1 MPLINVH
8 MAAGRTAEQKRALM
22 AAITKAAV
30 DTLDAPLASVRVW
43 IDEFEPEEFMAA
55 GETLAERNAGA

>member
-8 MAAGRTAEQKRALM
+8 MASGRTPEQKRALM
-22 AAITKAAV
+22 AAITQAAV

-43 IDEFEPEEFMAA
+43 IDEFEPEEFMAG
-55 GETLAERNAGA
+55 GETLAERQRRT

>member
-8 MAAGRTAEQKRALM
+8 MARGRTPEQKRALM
-22 AAITKAAV
+22 AAITQAAV

-43 IDEFEPEEFMAA
+43 IDEFEPEEFMAG
-55 GETLAERNAGA
+55 GETLAERSRS

>member
-8 MAAGRTAEQKRALM
+8 MARGRTPEQKRALM
-22 AAITKAAV
+22 AAITQAAV

-43 IDEFEPEEFMAA
+43 IDEFEPEEFMAG
-55 GETLAERNAGA
+55 GETLAERAARG